1 MGKEGLR
8 LSTPQPNAGA
18 TGTVGA
24 LEGLGLADRA
34 IEKQALTA
42 VLDAVRLGM
51 SGTLVLRGE
60 PGIGKTALLEHMARV
75 ASDFRVARAVGIE
88 SEMEL
93 GFAGLHQLVVAFLPH
108 LDRLPVPQRDAL
120 GSAFGLIA
128 GAAPDRFQVALATLT
143 LLADAASEKPLLCI
157 VDDAQWLDVESSE
170 VLAFVARRLYADRIA
185 LVFAVRDPTER
196 RDALSGV
203 PELHIRGLLPGHVPP
218 LLSTVAARSPAA
230 PLFPS

>member
-34 IEKQALTA
+34 IEKQALA
-42 VLDAVRLGM
+42 AGLDAVRLGM

-60 PGIGKTALLEHMARV
+60 PGIGKTAPLDHMVSAAR
-75 ASDFRVARAVGIE
+75 DFRVARAVGIE
-88 SEMEL
+88 SEVEL

-108 LDRLPVPQRDAL
+108 LDRLPVPQRNAL

-157 VDDAQWLDVESSE
+157 VDDAQWLDGDSLE

-185 LVFAVRDPTER
+185 LVFAVPDPTQR
-196 RDALSGV
+196 RGAPS
-203 PELHIRGLLPGHVPP
+203 RGPPPRIGARLPATDPP
-218 LLSTVAARSPAA
+218 LPSTPA
-230 PLFPS
+230 